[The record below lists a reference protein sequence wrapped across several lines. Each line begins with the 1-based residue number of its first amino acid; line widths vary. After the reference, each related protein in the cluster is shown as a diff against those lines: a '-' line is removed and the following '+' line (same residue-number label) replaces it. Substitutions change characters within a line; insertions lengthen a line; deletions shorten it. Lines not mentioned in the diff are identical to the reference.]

1 MGADKVMTRAGY
13 PQIVAFAPAATP
25 LFSPRL
31 NAPPMKSIGV
41 DGASWIEVHHGR
53 PGAHPSGDHGPRP
66 HDPAAAVAARRRG
79 RRVPPRIIAGR
90 QGKLE
95 SVVSMKI
102 TLSAAMRA
110 RDVSRPSLE
119 QLAEAAAREE
129 PRAGD
134 DARAARRDTAPA
146 APEEA
151 QPRGRRRRRPRT
163 R

>member
-1 MGADKVMTRAGY
+1 V
-13 PQIVAFAPAATP
+13 
-25 LFSPRL
+25 
-31 NAPPMKSIGV
+31 
-41 DGASWIEVHHGR
+41 
-53 PGAHPSGDHGPRP
+53 
-66 HDPAAAVAARRRG
+66 
-79 RRVPPRIIAGR
+79 RIIAGR

-110 RDVSRPSLE
+110 RDVSRPRPE
-119 QLAEAAAREE
+119 QLAEAAAKEE

-134 DARAARRDTAPA
+134 EARTARRDPPPA